1 MKNKLYWKSA
11 LESIQQE
18 TPIENSELE
27 FNKEKIFWKD
37 AMILGKNGFKVP
49 QELIDYEDDIIDYS
63 DIPSIMQEDIDSGK
77 IKWIFKAEIPIRKE
91 INDWL
96 AHEKIDVNKL
106 LSELVENFY
115 QTMKNLTKN
124 AAI

>member
-27 FNKEKIFWKD
+27 FNNEKIFWKD

-77 IKWIFKAEIPIRKE
+77 IKWIF
-91 INDWL
+91 
-96 AHEKIDVNKL
+96 
-106 LSELVENFY
+106 
-115 QTMKNLTKN
+115 
-124 AAI
+124 